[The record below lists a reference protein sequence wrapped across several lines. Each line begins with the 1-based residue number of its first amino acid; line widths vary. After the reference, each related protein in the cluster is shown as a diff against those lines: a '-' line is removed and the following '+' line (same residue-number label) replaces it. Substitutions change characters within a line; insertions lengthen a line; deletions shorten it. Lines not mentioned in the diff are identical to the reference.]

1 MNNSYPV
8 AGQGLDRT
16 PSIDFRS
23 DTVTKPDTAMRE
35 FMCKAAVG
43 DDVYGEDPSIIEL
56 QHKVAKLVGKEASV
70 FVPSGTM
77 SNLLATLSH
86 CQRGEEI
93 LIGDQYHIC
102 SHEAGGASVVGGI
115 VMHPLSTTYKGY
127 LSADQ
132 VQSAIKIDDA
142 HYAKTKLVCLE
153 NTVSGFVQPQAEI
166 EKIIECAKRH
176 QLNTHLDGA
185 RLMHAVVSTDKT
197 AAELCTGFDSVSLCL
212 SKGLGSPAGSVL
224 SGSKAFIQRATRI
237 RKMLGGGMRQAGILA
252 AAGSYALDNNV
263 EKLLQSHQLTTYFA
277 EQLNNIPALTVNLE
291 DVETNMFFIN
301 FPVSSHHANQP
312 SLASYLLDSGI
323 CIGEGELC
331 RMVIHLDI
339 SREDIDL
346 ALQKINQYYAP

>member
-8 AGQGLDRT
+8 AGQSLDRT
-16 PSIDFRS
+16 PRIDFRS
-23 DTVTKPDTAMRE
+23 DTVTKPNAAMRE
-35 FMCKAAVG
+35 FMSQATVG

-56 QHKVAKLVGKEASV
+56 QHKVAKLVNKEASL

-77 SNLLATLSH
+77 SNLIATLSH

-102 SHEAGGASVVGGI
+102 SHEAGGASVLGGI
-115 VMHPLSTTYKGY
+115 VMHPLSTTHKGY
-127 LSADQ
+127 LTASQ
-132 VQSAIKIDDA
+132 VEAAIKVDDA

-166 EKIIECAKRH
+166 ENIIECAKKH
-176 QLNTHLDGA
+176 QLNIHLDGA
-185 RLMHAVVSTDKT
+185 RLMHAVVSTNKT

-224 SGSKAFIQRATRI
+224 SGSKSFIQRATRL

-263 EKLLQSHQLTTYFA
+263 ELLKTSHQLTQHFA
-277 EQLNNIPALTVNLE
+277 EQLAVIKPLTIDLSN
-291 DVETNMFFIN
+291 VETNMLFID
-301 FPVSSHHANQP
+301 FPKAADREV
-312 SLASYLLDSGI
+312 SLATFLLDFDI
-323 CIGEGELC
+323 CIGDSQTC
-331 RMVIHLDI
+331 RIVVHLDTP
-339 SREDIDL
+339 REDIDL
-346 ALQKINQYYAP
+346 TLEKIREYYIRSA